1 MSSDEAFVLEVL
13 AALRDS
19 GVEAIVIGS
28 VAALLQGAPLT
39 TDDMDV
45 LIRDTPANRN
55 KLQDLEQRLG
65 GKAVAVS
72 PLSSALRITTR
83 QANLDILFD
92 EIPGGLEFQ
101 GLRARSA
108 RIDLGDAIAVV
119 ASLEDIIASKEA
131 AGRPKDIAQLPILKD
146 TLQVL
151 RALKRL

>member
-19 GVEAIVIGS
+19 GVEAIVVGS

-45 LIRDTPANRN
+45 LIRDTPANRI
-55 KLQDLEQRLG
+55 KLHDLEKRLG
-65 GKAVAVS
+65 GKAVVVS

-83 QANLDILFD
+83 HANLDILFD
-92 EIPGGLEFQ
+92 EIPGGLGFQ

-108 RIDLGDAIAVV
+108 RIDLGDAVAVV

-131 AGRPKDIAQLPILKD
+131 AARPKDIAQLPILKD
-146 TLQVL
+146 TLQVV
-151 RALKRL
+151 RALKRP

>member
-19 GVEAIVIGS
+19 GVEAIVVGS

-45 LIRDTPANRN
+45 LVRDTPANRK
-55 KLQDLEQRLG
+55 KLHDLEQRLG
-65 GKAVAVS
+65 GKAVTVS

-92 EIPGGLEFQ
+92 ELPGGLGFQ
-101 GLRARSA
+101 NLRARSA
-108 RIDLGDAIAVV
+108 RIDLGDAVAVV

-131 AGRPKDIAQLPILKD
+131 AARPKDLAQLPILKD
-146 TLQVL
+146 TLQVV
-151 RALKRL
+151 RALKRP

>member
-13 AALRDS
+13 AALRES
-19 GVEAIVIGS
+19 GVEAIVVGS
-28 VAALLQGAPLT
+28 VAALLQGAPVT

-45 LIRDTPANRN
+45 LIRDTPANRA

-65 GKAVAVS
+65 GKAVALS
-72 PLSSALRITTR
+72 PPSSALRITTR

-92 EIPGGLEFQ
+92 ELPGGLGFQ

-108 RIDLGDAIAVV
+108 QLDLGDVVAVV

-151 RALKRL
+151 QALKRP

>member
-19 GVEAIVIGS
+19 GVEAIVVGS

-45 LIRDTPANRN
+45 LIRDTPANRT
-55 KLQDLEQRLG
+55 KLQDLEKRLG
-65 GKAVAVS
+65 GKAVSVS

-92 EIPGGLEFQ
+92 EIPGGLGFQ

-108 RIDLGDAIAVV
+108 RIDLGDAVAVV
-119 ASLEDIIASKEA
+119 ASLEDIIASKET
-131 AGRPKDIAQLPILKD
+131 AGRPKDLAHLPILRD

-151 RALKRL
+151 RALKRP

>member
-1 MSSDEAFVLEVL
+1 MSSDEAFILEVL

-19 GVEAIVIGS
+19 GMEGVVVGS

-55 KLQDLEQRLG
+55 KLKELEQRLG
-65 GKAVAVS
+65 GKAVALS

-83 QANLDILFD
+83 HANLDILFD
-92 EIPGGLEFQ
+92 EIPGGLGFQ

-108 RIDLGDAIAVV
+108 RIDLGDVVAVV

-146 TLQVL
+146 TLQVI
-151 RALKRL
+151 RALKRP

>member
-19 GVEAIVIGS
+19 GVEAIVVGS

-92 EIPGGLEFQ
+92 EIPGGLGFQ

-108 RIDLGDAIAVV
+108 RVDLGDAVAVV

-131 AGRPKDIAQLPILKD
+131 AGRPKDIAQLPILQD

-151 RALKRL
+151 RALKRP